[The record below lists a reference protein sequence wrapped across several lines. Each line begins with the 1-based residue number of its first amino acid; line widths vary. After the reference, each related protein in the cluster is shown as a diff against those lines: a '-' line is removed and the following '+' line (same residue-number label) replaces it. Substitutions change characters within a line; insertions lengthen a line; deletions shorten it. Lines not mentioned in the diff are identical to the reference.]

1 MDNRIV
7 EFAVVVFISTLT
19 FDFNSMVRMQFHR
32 ISTSNYAL
40 ALNAHFV
47 TSLLDVVLRA
57 HKYVNLNATAFSFST
72 LGIRCTF
79 DFDVHDIEKFG
90 LMFSMSCASKFRRIA
105 FSVIEVCDHPF

>member
-1 MDNRIV
+1 MLIC
-7 EFAVVVFISTLT
+7 
-19 FDFNSMVRMQFHR
+19 M
-32 ISTSNYAL
+32 
-40 ALNAHFV
+40 

-72 LGIRCTF
+72 LGIRCNF

-90 LMFSMSCASKFRRIA
+90 LMFSMYCTSKFRRIA